1 MQENTRMI
9 GVNLESG
16 SSSAIIVKV
25 PHDLEDL
32 IPGYLHNRENDIK
45 TMTDKYAQGDY
56 ESIRI
61 LGHSIKGTG
70 GSYGFDRITA
80 IGSEIEEAA
89 RAMNTEGMSRG
100 IEELADYIH
109 KVRVVYE

>member
-1 MQENTRMI
+1 MI
-9 GVNLESG
+9 DVNLESG
-16 SSSAIIVKV
+16 AGSAIIVRV
-25 PHDLEDL
+25 ARDLEDL
-32 IPGYLHNRENDIK
+32 IPGYLHNRENDII
-45 TMTDKYAQGDY
+45 TMADKCAQGDY

-89 RAMNTEGMSRG
+89 RAMSPEGISRG
-100 IEELADYIH
+100 IHELADYIRN
-109 KVRVVYE
+109 VRVVYE